1 MDETLFVP
9 NAPIDL
15 NDVTREQL
23 EECCGLSPEVSEA
36 IVAFGAAHGPWT
48 SIEQLLEIPG
58 IDSSVLETLRGRLY
72 VAPSGESP
80 LPAPDESVRAVEQA
94 SDEPERQLEPG
105 AGPDVS
111 DAVVSPTPGETDGP
125 AAFGTED
132 AVMKSEGDDILPA
145 EAVVPEPE
153 SVSDVPESEP
163 AEDLR
168 SASEPMEDHAIEN
181 ASPAAEQGEPSAAAQ
196 LTPQE
201 AASMTVPER
210 EMEHPAVAT
219 GDACVEGRKS
229 ALVAGEASPDAPLD
243 EESRHEDVLEA
254 ASFSEPVETEAEP
267 GRLEDEIDEATSDIV
282 ESVEPAA
289 VDDLAADTPSTVEA
303 TATPAVATSSSPDP
317 GRRRS
322 PWRDIGMIALGGL
335 VGAALTL
342 LILGG
347 VGGTLSYAP
356 RRLVDALSQNMS
368 TMQDNQQA
376 TWDQLQ
382 SLQSRADLLEER
394 LGALEDLEGR
404 IVELEAGSAAIETQ
418 LAGLTGNL
426 DQLDA
431 DLTALESRHAG
442 LLKGL
447 DTRVGNQE
455 RDLDALG
462 GTVGALRDTVQ
473 EMQSM
478 VTKFESFFDAL
489 RDLLIDMQGD
499 AATESGA

>member
-1 MDETLFVP
+1 MDETLLVP
-9 NAPIDL
+9 DAPIDL

-23 EECCGLSPEVSEA
+23 EDRCGLSPEVSEA

-58 IDSSVLETLRGRLY
+58 IDTSLLETLRERLY
-72 VAPSGESP
+72 VAPSGES
-80 LPAPDESVRAVEQA
+80 APPPQEESAHAAEETRDRHERLL
-94 SDEPERQLEPG
+94 EPEAER
-105 AGPDVS
+105 DIS
-111 DAVVSPTPGETDGP
+111 DAVVSPTPVETDDP

-145 EAVVPEPE
+145 EVVVPEPE
-153 SVSDVPESEP
+153 SLSDVPESEP
-163 AEDLR
+163 VEDLR
-168 SASEPMEDHAIEN
+168 SASEPMEDRAIED
-181 ASPAAEQGEPSAAAQ
+181 ASLA
-196 LTPQE
+196 PQE
-201 AASMTVPER
+201 AASVPVPENGMGQPPVAADSR
-210 EMEHPAVAT
+210 EEDRV
-219 GDACVEGRKS
+219 R
-229 ALVAGEASPDAPLD
+229 ALVVGESTSELSPDEKAR
-243 EESRHEDVLEA
+243 EEAVLETA
-254 ASFSEPVETEAEP
+254 TFSEPVETEAEP
-267 GRLEDEIDEATSDIV
+267 GRLEDGVDEATSDV
-282 ESVEPAA
+282 VGSVEPAR
-289 VDDLAADTPSTVEA
+289 VDDLAAEPPSTVETTA
-303 TATPAVATSSSPDP
+303 TAAVATSSFPDP
-317 GRRRS
+317 ARRRS
-322 PWRDIGMIALGGL
+322 PWRDIGMVALGGL

-347 VGGTLSYAP
+347 VSGTLSYAP

-382 SLQSRADLLEER
+382 SLQSRADVLEER

-418 LAGLTGNL
+418 LQGLTGNL

-431 DLTALESRHAG
+431 DLTALESRHAA
-442 LLKGL
+442 LIKGL

-473 EMQSM
+473 EMQST
-478 VTKFESFFDAL
+478 VTRFESFFDAL

-499 AATESGA
+499 AAIESGA